1 MKECCGEV
9 LYGEVLRTG
18 VVEKCCE
25 GVVKWCRDVVVGKC
39 CIEKCCG
46 EALQGRV
53 VKKCCGEVLGRSV
66 VERCCE
72 EML

>member
-1 MKECCGEV
+1 M
-9 LYGEVLRTG
+9 
-18 VVEKCCE
+18 
-25 GVVKWCRDVVVGKC
+25 GKC
-39 CIEKCCG
+39 CKEKCGG

-53 VKKCCGEVLGRSV
+53 VKKCCGGVLGRSV